1 MRPSTENLLTITT
14 LTAKR
19 LAAVRKHQS
28 EILTIRDNYT
38 DPD

>member
-1 MRPSTENLLTITT
+1 
-14 LTAKR
+14 LTAER